1 MRIVDNGKFI
11 KAIADYGKKIYHPA
25 SNSYH
30 KFIIIGKIEYLE
42 NYREVTDPDL
52 YSDDTNTFTNDNDE
66 IDDII
71 NS

>member
-30 KFIIIGKIEYLE
+30 KFIIIGKMEYLDQ
-42 NYREVTDPDL
+42 YKEVTDPEL
-52 YSDDTNTFTNDNDE
+52 YSEDINIFVGDE
-66 IDDII
+66 EINNII
-71 NS
+71 NE

>member
-30 KFIIIGKIEYLE
+30 KFIIIGKMEYLDQ
-42 NYREVTDPDL
+42 YKEVTDPEL
-52 YSDDTNTFTNDNDE
+52 YSEDINVFVVDDE
-66 IDDII
+66 INNII
-71 NS
+71 NE

>member
-30 KFIIIGKIEYLE
+30 KFIIIGKMEYLDQ
-42 NYREVTDPDL
+42 YKEVTDPEL
-52 YSDDTNTFTNDNDE
+52 YSEDINIFVGDDE
-66 IDDII
+66 INNII
-71 NS
+71 NE

>member
-30 KFIIIGKIEYLE
+30 KFIIIGKMEYLDQ
-42 NYREVTDPDL
+42 YKEVTDPEL
-52 YSDDTNTFTNDNDE
+52 YSEDINIFIGDDE
-66 IDDII
+66 INNII
-71 NS
+71 NE

>member
-30 KFIIIGKIEYLE
+30 KFILIGKMEYLDQ
-42 NYREVTDPDL
+42 YKEVTDPELHSEDINIFVG
-52 YSDDTNTFTNDNDE
+52 DDE
-66 IDDII
+66 INNII
-71 NS
+71 NE

>member
-30 KFIIIGKIEYLE
+30 KFIIIGKMEYLDQ
-42 NYREVTDPDL
+42 YKEVTDPEL
-52 YSDDTNTFTNDNDE
+52 YSEDINVFVGDDE
-66 IDDII
+66 INNII
-71 NS
+71 NE